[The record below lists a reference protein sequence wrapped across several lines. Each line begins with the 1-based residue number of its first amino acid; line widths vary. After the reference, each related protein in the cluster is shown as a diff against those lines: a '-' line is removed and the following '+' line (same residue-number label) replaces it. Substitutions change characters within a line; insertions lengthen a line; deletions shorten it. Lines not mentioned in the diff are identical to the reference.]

1 MKGKLIAFA
10 SILCIA
16 SLIISSANAGKP
28 DKPPGKPD
36 KPDIPG
42 NIKTELIVFT
52 GELEGW
58 AHVDGCCPNA
68 GPNPLYTITL
78 NAPLRVDSTIPT
90 SMVVYPA
97 GTYYGELFTS
107 GGIVQFHA
115 CCDEIVS
122 ADECDPLLPQMQ
134 FGIRGGTESYDR
146 KTRVRTVTF
155 NEKWWANNDQNIL
168 YGPVSFTVIRIPIR
182 YCTDDTCPPQP

>member
-1 MKGKLIAFA
+1 MKSKLVALA

-16 SLIISSANAGKP
+16 SLMASGANAGKP
-28 DKPPGKPD
+28 IKADKPD
-36 KPDIPG
+36 KPG

-78 NAPLRVDSTIPT
+78 NEPLRRDSTIPT
-90 SMVVYPA
+90 SMPVYPA
-97 GTYYGELFTS
+97 GTYYGELFMS
-107 GGIVQFHA
+107 GDIVQFHA
-115 CCDEIVS
+115 CCSEIVS
-122 ADECDPLLPQMQ
+122 ADECDDLPHMQ